1 MNNRNT
7 FAACVALIVAHA
19 LACTAD
25 ATSPAGAAGIQAG
38 SAGSG
43 GAGGLGTAGV
53 MDPVGGF
60 AGGALAG
67 ATGGTL
73 AGTGGMAAGTGG
85 AGTGGTGGAA
95 AGDGAAGMSAIGG
108 PSAAALVELAAYLE
122 TARSARAD
130 QISDQPFATVPLTQ
144 ADAEQASAMVWDD
157 YAAWVRETRAGEMGA
172 TESMAATI
180 EAAGST
186 LRYYVAE
193 RGAEP
198 ATGRSLFISMHG
210 GGNAPAATNDSQWEN
225 QIALVDGYD
234 PQDALWIAPR
244 APIDDWNMWF
254 VPEIDPLFDRLIT
267 NMIVFEGIDPNK
279 VYLTGYSA
287 GGDGVYQLG
296 PRMADRWAGAAM
308 SAGHP
313 NDASPVNL
321 RNVAFAIHVGGN
333 DTAYD
338 RNLKGAEWGEM
349 LEALAAADDG
359 GYHNQWQ
366 VHAGLPHWMEL
377 EDAVAIPF
385 VQGFSRDPVPVKVV
399 WRQVNVTQPRFYWL
413 AVAEADEQMGTTVTA
428 SYAGDTVTLS
438 EVTGLSRLTVRASD
452 AMLDLDLPVRIE
464 RDGEELF
471 TGMLSRTIAVIA
483 QTLDER
489 GDPAMVYSAQTEVAL
504 E

>member
-1 MNNRNT
+1 MIRRSSH
-7 FAACVALIVAHA
+7 AAFVVLLIAHA
-19 LACTAD
+19 SACTSEELA
-25 ATSPAGAAGIQAG
+25 SPAGGAGGQAG
-38 SAGSG
+38 TSGSG
-43 GAGGLGTAGV
+43 GAGGLGAAGV
-53 MDPVGGF
+53 MDPTGGVSGAV
-60 AGGALAG
+60 AGM
-67 ATGGTL
+67 TGGTL
-73 AGTGGMAAGTGG
+73 AGTGGMSAGIGG
-85 AGTGGTGGAA
+85 AGAGGVSGGA
-95 AGDGAAGMSAIGG
+95 AGDGASGMSAIDV
-108 PSAAALVELAAYLE
+108 PSAEALVELGAYLE
-122 TARSARAD
+122 MPRAQRSD
-130 QISDQPFATVPLTQ
+130 QIADRSFATVPLTR
-144 ADAEQASAMVWDD
+144 ADAEQASAMLWQD
-157 YAAWVRETRAGEMGA
+157 YATWVRETRAGEMGA
-172 TESMAATI
+172 TESVSATI
-180 EAAGST
+180 EVADSS

-225 QIALVDGYD
+225 QIALVEGYE
-234 PQDALWIAPR
+234 PQDALWVAPR

-267 NMIVFEGIDPNK
+267 NMIVFEGVDPNK

-338 RNLKGAEWGEM
+338 RNLRGAEWGEM
-349 LEALAAADDG
+349 LEALAATDDG
-359 GYHNQWQ
+359 GYRNQWQ

-377 EDAVAIPF
+377 EDAVAVPF
-385 VQGFSRDPVPVKVV
+385 VQGFTRDPVPAKVV
-399 WRQVNVTQPRFYWL
+399 WRQVNVTQSRFYWL

-428 SYAGDTVTLS
+428 SYAGNTVTLS
-438 EVTGLSRLTVRASD
+438 DVTALSRLTVRATD
-452 AMLDLDLPVRIE
+452 AMLSLDMPVRIE

-471 TGMLSRTIAVIA
+471 TGMLERTIAVIA

-489 GDPAMVYSAQTEVAL
+489 GDPAMVYFAQAEVEL